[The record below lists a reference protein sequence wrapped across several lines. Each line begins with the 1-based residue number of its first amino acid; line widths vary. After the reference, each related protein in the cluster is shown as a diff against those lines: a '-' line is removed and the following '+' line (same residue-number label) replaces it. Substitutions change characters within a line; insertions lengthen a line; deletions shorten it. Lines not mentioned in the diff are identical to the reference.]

1 MSYNEAERGDNMDN
15 LYIIKD
21 RLIEA
26 MNLRN
31 MTASDLAKKSGLNKS
46 SISRYLTGENVPRSI
61 AIGKMSSAL
70 NVSPAWVLGYDVPM
84 ESSIDQEEVK
94 IDVNQLS
101 ETNRARLYAYYEA
114 LKDSQNGNT

>member
-1 MSYNEAERGDNMDN
+1 MDN